1 MIVGG
6 TGSVLGPLLG
16 SFFMILVPELLR
28 GAKEYEPVVYAAILI
43 LVMFLLPGGLVT
55 LPARLLGKKESK
67 GH

>member
-1 MIVGG
+1 
-6 TGSVLGPLLG
+6 
-16 SFFMILVPELLR
+16 MILVPELLR

-55 LPARLLGKKESK
+55 LPARLMGKKESK